1 MGESFVEEIFT
12 KLLDEKLQEIV
23 NNNIDILS
31 GHEVENNSGNYF
43 TQVIGHVKK
52 YFENKI
58 VERDNVIKELRTRIQ
73 HLELKVE
80 LSEIKIKYQEMLI
93 DNNEQYAR
101 RSMLILKGVD
111 IKNTIFN
118 GIDKLKLEIEDI
130 EVGRAHRTGSKY
142 KNNDGKLQ

>member
-1 MGESFVEEIFT
+1 MDEPLVKEIFT

-23 NNNIDILS
+23 NNNIDIIS
-31 GHEVENNSGNYF
+31 GHEAENNSGNCF
-43 TQVIGHVKK
+43 TRVIEHEKK
-52 YFENKI
+52 NFENKI

-80 LSEIKIKYQEMLI
+80 LSGIKDQEMLI

-111 IKNTIFN
+111 IKKNEKPDDILNIIFN
-118 GIDKLKLEIEDI
+118 EIDATASLTK
-130 EVGRAHRTGSKY
+130 R
-142 KNNDGKLQ
+142 